1 MNTTIATLLLAG
13 VEIPAALSMTGL
25 LLTAATIGT
34 GILLLRRMMAN
45 KQANLQN
52 SERVQSSLERKYEEV
67 NVWSQVG
74 RNRGV
79 GGIAALFS
87 CFLLINI
94 THYTQALE
102 VFSEP
107 VEMPEELT
115 LEPPLTPPTPPPP
128 ALPPPPPPP
137 TDQRR
142 VVDSVLIE
150 EPIKI
155 EPEPDDTQL
164 YDPNNK
170 GLSDPNSKV
179 VSTPPVVVE
188 PPKRVDEMPEI
199 IDFAEQ
205 MPRFPGCEDQLIS
218 DEEKK
223 QCADKRM
230 MSTLL
235 NDLRYPK
242 QAKDMGIEGVVVVSF
257 VVDAQGNI
265 TDIQL
270 RKKIGG
276 GCDEEALR
284 VVRKMAT
291 MPEKWTPGKQGGKA
305 VKVRYNLPIRFK
317 YK

>member
-13 VEIPAALSMTGL
+13 VEIPAAWSLTGL

-45 KQANLQN
+45 KQANLQK
-52 SERVQSSLERKYEEV
+52 SERSSSSLERKYEEV

-74 RNRGV
+74 RNRGI
-79 GGIAALFS
+79 GGIAALFT

-94 THYTQALE
+94 THYTRALE
-102 VFSEP
+102 VFGEP
-107 VEMPEELT
+107 VEMPEDIT

-150 EPIKI
+150 EPVKI

-170 GLSDPNSKV
+170 GLSDPNSKA

-188 PPKRVDEMPEI
+188 PPKRVDDVSEV
-199 IDFAEQ
+199 FTVVEQ
-205 MPRFPGCEDQLIS
+205 MPRFPGCEGMDIS

-223 QCADKRM
+223 KCSEQRM
-230 MSTLL
+230 LEWVYSQIKYPSQAR
-235 NDLRYPK
+235 DLSV
-242 QAKDMGIEGVVVVSF
+242 EGTTVISF
-257 VVDAQGNI
+257 VVDEKGNI
-265 TDIQL
+265 SDIAI
-270 RKKIGG
+270 RKKVGG
-276 GCDEEALR
+276 GCEEEAER
-284 VVRKMAT
+284 VVKKMAAL
-291 MPEKWTPGKQGGKA
+291 PEKWTPGMQRGKP

-317 YK
+317 LK